1 MKAGIGRRQKRVT
14 PYQTAL
20 TARFE
25 QLQELLR
32 DFPGLREKSRR
43 RGLTYS
49 YNDRIVFALTRKPRS
64 LLLEM
69 KLPEFVADEVL
80 RLPHI
85 RPHKSTRLARTGW
98 IAVAVRV
105 ETPLDQICELASR
118 CYDFRIESGI
128 PN

>member
-1 MKAGIGRRQKRVT
+1 MKVRIGRRQKTVT
-14 PYQTAL
+14 PYQIAL

-32 DFPGLREKSRR
+32 DFPGIREKSLR
-43 RGLTYS
+43 RGLTYR
-49 YNDRIVFALTRKPRS
+49 YNDRIVFVLTRKPRII
-64 LLLEM
+64 LLEM

-80 RLPHI
+80 RLPHV

-105 ETPLDQICELASR
+105 GTPLDRICELVSR
-118 CYDFRIESGI
+118 CYDFRIESNA
-128 PN
+128 PR